1 MVGSH
6 LPIILHLL
14 HKLTD
19 MEKVTNKFSNF
30 QFRHTFIF
38 YVVCLMLITA
48 CQQGNHGAF
57 ADELQCCNMIN
68 PEGIDTPLLSWKIK
82 SSQLGMFQTAWEI
95 EIASSR
101 KLLEKGAA
109 DIWKSGKQLSDK
121 QFDIQPESNFTEGS
135 SYVWRVRIWDNNDQ
149 ASRWSEPAGFSIG
162 LLKEESWEAKW
173 ITYPNAEE
181 RALPYFRKKFLS
193 DQEKS
198 IEKALVYFCGL
209 GAGELYVNGQLVD
222 PTRFLDPALT
232 NYEQYALY
240 STFDVT
246 DLIKKGENT
255 VGVMLG
261 DGWFSQNDAWRG
273 ADFSYGDPMFRL
285 ELKISYN
292 DGTHKLVCS
301 NEEWE
306 WAEGPIRK
314 SNIYLGE
321 TYDANH
327 EIDNWNISGSSSDGW
342 EKALLATANTP
353 PRLLPQMIPPIRKKE
368 EISAEKIWQDSLG
381 NWVYD
386 FGINVAGIPLLK
398 VKQPQGTKVVIRFA
412 EGIDPSNGLDFQST
426 GWIHHG
432 DIFKDQ
438 YICKGEGV
446 EEWSPRF
453 TYHGYRYAELSG
465 LSDKPNLETLKLIVV
480 HTDVNNTGQFA
491 CADEQVNKLH
501 ELAIRTVK
509 SNLHGIPTDCPIREK
524 CGWLGDVHAYVKM
537 ANVNFQLENFWN
549 KYLEDIRSGASKEE
563 ENALFLERYNNTFYF
578 TDKAAGIPYMIAP
591 GKRLC
596 GVASPDWGTAVVQ
609 LPWWIYVYY
618 GNQQI
623 LEEFYP
629 QMKQWTLYVNSL
641 AKDDE
646 RKKGYNMETKS
657 IVYQGL
663 GDWCPPKYTSENKTP
678 VEFTSTA
685 FHYLD
690 VKIMKEVAG
699 ILGKKGDETLF
710 SQLKEE
716 ISSELRTVMYDPVN
730 KTFGS
735 QTADAMALDMGLV
748 PDGDEKAVSTSIVKN
763 MSEKSEGFTSC
774 GIFGLSRI
782 GSMLAR
788 HGNAKAAWQLFTKKG
803 EHSFEWMWTAAHA
816 TTLWESLPINEISR
830 KGALGA
836 SYNHPMQ
843 AGYDI
848 TFFEDIAGIAP
859 DPSGFGFKV
868 IRFEPLFCDY
878 LPWARAQIET
888 PYGIVSSNWEKTGR
902 TLKWKIS
909 IPPNSSGLVVPPYSG
924 KCTVDGKEI
933 ELCTF
938 LKMEK
943 TGDKNHYIFP
953 SGNYQ
958 LIFHDI

>member
-1 MVGSH
+1 
-6 LPIILHLL
+6 
-14 HKLTD
+14 
-19 MEKVTNKFSNF
+19 MEKVTDKFYNF
-30 QFRHTFIF
+30 RLRHTFIF
-38 YVVCLMLITA
+38 PVVCLVLITA
-48 CQQGNHGAF
+48 CQQGYRGAF
-57 ADELQCCNMIN
+57 ADELQCDNMIN
-68 PEGIDTPLLSWKIK
+68 PEGIDAPLLSWKIK
-82 SSQLGMFQTAWEI
+82 SSQPGMFQTAWEI
-95 EIASSR
+95 EIASNR

-109 DIWKSGKQLSDK
+109 DIWKSGKQLSDN
-121 QFDIQPESNFTEGS
+121 QFGIQPATNFAEGS
-135 SYVWRVRIWDNNDQ
+135 SYFWRVRIWDNNDQ
-149 ASRWSEPAGFSIG
+149 TSRWSEPAGFSIG
-162 LLKEESWEAKW
+162 LLKEESWKAKW
-173 ITYPNAEE
+173 ITYPNADN
-181 RALPYFRKKFLS
+181 RPLPYFRKEFVSEQGKNV
-193 DQEKS
+193 
-198 IEKALVYFCGL
+198 EKALVYFCGL
-209 GAGELYVNGQLVD
+209 GAGELYVNGQPAD
-222 PTRFLDPALT
+222 QTRFLDPAQT

-285 ELKISYN
+285 QLKISYT
-292 DGTHKLVCS
+292 DGTHMLVGS

-306 WAEGPIRK
+306 WAEGPIHK

-327 EIDNWNISGSSSDGW
+327 EIDNWNMSGSSSDGW

-353 PRLLPQMIPPIRKKE
+353 PRLVPQMIPPIRKKE
-368 EISAEKIWQDSLG
+368 TLSAERIWQDSRG
-381 NWVYD
+381 KWIYD
-386 FGINVAGIPLLK
+386 FGVNVAGVPLLK
-398 VKQPQGTKVVIRFA
+398 VKQPKGTKVTIRFA
-412 EGIDPSNGLDFQST
+412 ESIDSANSLDFQST

-432 DIFKDQ
+432 EIFKDQ
-438 YICKGEGV
+438 YICKGKGV

-465 LSDKPNLETLKLIVV
+465 LSGKPDLETLKLIVV
-480 HTDVNNTGQFA
+480 HSDVSNTGQFA
-491 CADEQVNKLH
+491 CANEQINKLH

-509 SNLHGIPTDCPIREK
+509 NNLHGIPTDCPIREK

-537 ANVNFQLENFWN
+537 ANMNFQLENFWH

-563 ENALFLERYNNTFYF
+563 KNTLFHERYNNTFYF
-578 TDKAAGIPYMIAP
+578 ADKAAGIPYMIAP

-596 GVASPDWGTAVVQ
+596 GVASPDWGTVQVQ

-618 GNQQI
+618 GNKQ
-623 LEEFYP
+623 LLSDYYP

-641 AKDDE
+641 AKDEE
-646 RKKGYNMETKS
+646 RKKLYDMRTNS

-663 GDWCPPKYTSENKTP
+663 GDWCPPKYASENKTP

-690 VKIMKEVAG
+690 TKIMREVAG
-699 ILGKKGDETLF
+699 ILGKAEDEALF
-710 SQLKEE
+710 SRLKEE
-716 ISSELRTVMYDPVN
+716 IATEMRAVFYDPEN

-735 QTADAMALDMGLV
+735 QTADAMALDLGIV
-748 PDGDEKAVSTSIVKN
+748 PEGDEDKVSRSIVEN
-763 MSEKSEGFTSC
+763 MNSHSEGFMNC
-774 GIFGLSRI
+774 GIFGISRI

-788 HGNAKAAWQLFTKKG
+788 HGNAEAAWQMFTKKG
-803 EHSFEWMWTAAHA
+803 EHSFEWMWTAADA

-830 KGALGA
+830 EGALNA
-836 SYNHPMQ
+836 SHNHPMQ

-878 LPWARAQIET
+878 LPWAKAQIVT
-888 PYGIVSSNWEKTGR
+888 PYGVVSSNWEKTGG
-902 TLKWKIS
+902 TLKWEIS
-909 IPPNSSGLVVPPYSG
+909 IPPNSSGLVIPPYSG
-924 KCTVDGKEI
+924 KCTVNGEEI

-943 TGDKNHYIFP
+943 KEDKNHYTFP

-958 LIFHDI
+958 LIFHDLSASTY